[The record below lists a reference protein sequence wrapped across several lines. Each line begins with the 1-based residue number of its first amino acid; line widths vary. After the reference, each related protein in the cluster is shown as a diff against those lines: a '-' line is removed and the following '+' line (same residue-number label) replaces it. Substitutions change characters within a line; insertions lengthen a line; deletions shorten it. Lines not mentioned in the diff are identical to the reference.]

1 MRAVD
6 LFCGAG
12 GLSLGLGRAGIEIV
26 GAVDSWDA
34 AVEVYRKN
42 VGDHVR
48 LGNIRDVVAVAPIIM
63 DMRPDIICGG
73 PPCQDFSTAGPRVEG
88 ERAELMVAFAMTIAV
103 IRPDWFLM
111 ENVAPAHKSATWARS
126 RAILKRAGYGLTEI
140 VIDASWY
147 GVAQTR
153 KRLIVVGRRD
163 EADGFLATEINAAR
177 HSRQTTIRDILSDD
191 IGGQVYIHP
200 HRYGCTADWP
210 TDALGPMPQTAS
222 QRSGASSGQYIFVRP
237 FGGGRGV
244 RSIDEPAPA
253 LVRTSREPP
262 AVGYLANPSPMDP
275 MPANQV
281 PHLSQQ
287 QTSLLQG
294 FPKDWEWSA
303 ARRVRDI
310 DQMIANAVPAP
321 LAEAIGRVILARH
334 RGESVPATAD
344 GFSDWLKAQGVVGQ
358 VLRNRRHALGRAR
371 RLLGGR
377 LYADIGEE
385 LRALEE
391 ADGFANLSPSTRSD
405 LRAALRMHADWRVST
420 KEKTTRRTA
429 PRGHDGQV

>member
-1 MRAVD
+1 MRA
-6 LFCGAG
+6 GM
-12 GLSLGLGRAGIEIV
+12 EIV
-26 GAVDSWDA
+26 GAIDSWDA
-34 AVEVYRKN
+34 AIEIYRRN
-42 VGDHVR
+42 IGDHVR
-48 LGNIRDVVAVAPIIM
+48 HADIRDVVAVAPMVM
-63 DMRPDIICGG
+63 DLRPILITGG
-73 PPCQDFSTAGPRVEG
+73 PPCQDFSTAGLRVEG
-88 ERAELMVAFAMTIAV
+88 ERAELMTAFAMTVAV
-103 IRPDWFLM
+103 VRPQWCLM
-111 ENVAPAHKSATWARS
+111 ENVARAQKSLTWARS
-126 RAILKRAGYGLTEI
+126 REILKRAGYGITEI
-140 VIDASWY
+140 VVDASWY

-163 EADGFLATEINAAR
+163 EADGFLAAEIDAAR
-177 HSRQTTIRDILSDD
+177 QARQTTIRDILGED
-191 IGGQVYIHP
+191 IGGQIDIHP
-200 HRYGCTADWP
+200 SRYGCTADWP
-210 TDALGPMPQTAS
+210 TDVPGRAPRTAS
-222 QRSGASSGQYIFVRP
+222 QSSGVSDQQYIFVRP

-262 AVGYLANPSPMDP
+262 APGYLLNPSRLDLVPVS
-275 MPANQV
+275 QV

-294 FPKDWEWSA
+294 FPKDWDWSP

-310 DQMIANAVPAP
+310 DQMIANAVPVA

-344 GFSDWLKAQGVVGQ
+344 GFSDWLKAQGVGGQ

-391 ADGFANLSPSTRSD
+391 ANGFADLSPSTRSD
-405 LRAALRMHADWRVST
+405 LRAALRMHADWKASK
-420 KEKTTRRTA
+420 KEEPVRRKA
-429 PRGHDGQV
+429 PRGHHRQV

>member
-1 MRAVD
+1 MRVVD

-12 GLSLGLGRAGIEIV
+12 GLSLGLRRVGFDVV
-26 GAVDSWDA
+26 GAFDLWDA
-34 AVEVYRKN
+34 AADVYQRN
-42 VGDHVR
+42 LGDHVH
-48 LGNIRDVVAVAPIIM
+48 LADIRDVVQIAPTVM
-63 DMRPDIICGG
+63 DLRSDIIVGG
-73 PPCQDFSTAGPRVEG
+73 PPCQDFSTAGQRIDGP
-88 ERAELMVAFAMTIAV
+88 RAELMTAFAMVVAV
-103 IRPDWFLM
+103 AQPEWFLM
-111 ENVAPAHKSATWARS
+111 ENVARAQKSATWARS
-126 RAILKRAGYGLTEI
+126 RAILKRAGYGLTEVI
-140 VIDASWY
+140 VDASWY

-163 EADGFLATEINAAR
+163 EADGFLAAEVDSAR
-177 HSRQTTIRDILSDD
+177 HSRQTTIRDILGED
-191 IGGQVYIHP
+191 IGGQIDIHS
-200 HRYGCTADWP
+200 RRCGCTAGWP
-210 TDALGPMPQTAS
+210 TDAPGPRPQTAS
-222 QRSGASSGQYIFVRP
+222 QSSGVSGGQYIFVRP

-262 AVGYLANPSPMDP
+262 ASGYLSNPSPMDP
-275 MPANQV
+275 MPANEV

-294 FPKDWEWSA
+294 FPEDWDWSP

-334 RGESVPATAD
+334 RGESVPTAED
-344 GFSDWLKAQGVVGQ
+344 GFSDWLRAQGVVGQ

-377 LYADIGEE
+377 LFAELGEE
-385 LRALEE
+385 LRALGD
-391 ADGFANLSPSTRSD
+391 ADGFSELPPSTRSD
-405 LRAALRMHADWRVST
+405 LRSALRAHAEWRTTT
-420 KEKTTRRTA
+420 KASRAKLLR
-429 PRGHDGQV
+429 